1 MAFSSG
7 CGPRV
12 AGPSSRAAAGRDV
25 SASPPDRVA
34 PDRRFPR
41 SSRLTSRRQYRAI
54 YGDGVRV
61 RRSSLTL
68 FSRPNDLGRCR
79 LGITATRKCGNAVRR
94 NRIKRV
100 LREIFR
106 NHRARFETGI
116 DLVVNARPGADFD
129 DYARIEREFLGALE
143 QVVRRL
149 RP

>member
-12 AGPSSRAAAGRDV
+12 AGPSSQAAAGKDA
-25 SASPPDRVA
+25 SASPPDRIA

-68 FSRPNDLGRCR
+68 FSRTNDLGRCR
-79 LGITATRKCGNAVRR
+79 LGITATRKCGHAVQR

-100 LREIFR
+100 LREVFR
-106 NHRARFETGI
+106 QHRSRFDTGVDI
-116 DLVVNARPGADFD
+116 VVNARPGARFD
-129 DYARIEREFLGALE
+129 DYARIEREFLDALE
-143 QVVRRL
+143 QVLRRL

>member
-1 MAFSSG
+1 
-7 CGPRV
+7 V
-12 AGPSSRAAAGRDV
+12 AEPSSRAADGRDA
-25 SASPPDRVA
+25 SASPPDRSA

-41 SSRLTSRRQYRAI
+41 SSRLTSRREYRAI

-79 LGITATRKCGNAVRR
+79 LGITATRKCGNAVQR

-106 NHRARFETGI
+106 NHRARFETGVDI
-116 DLVVNARPGADFD
+116 VVNARPGADFD
-129 DYARIEREFLGALE
+129 DYARIEGEFLDALDK
-143 QVVRRL
+143 VVRRF
-149 RP
+149 RR